1 MSSYREKRD
10 VMASQ
15 ALAMIEK
22 TIPELICQNIPTGLI
37 FCDTDCIIRF
47 INQPYAEYLGVD
59 PKDAIGQ
66 LITDLIP
73 DSRLWRVMASGQAE
87 MGDKCELP
95 TKTGIRTIVVNRLP
109 VRAPDGTVVGA
120 ISQSLFGDANELK
133 QVAQRIV
140 QLEKKVDLYSLKIG
154 SALSA
159 KYSLANIHGQS
170 AAIVGAKELVK
181 HYAQSDSPVLIVGPT
196 GTGKELFCHALH
208 QESPRSSHPFVSINC
223 AAIPPDLVES
233 ELFGYA
239 PGAFTGARKEGK
251 IGFLELADK
260 GTLFLDEIGDM
271 PLSAQAKVLR
281 VLEDKLVCRVGSTKP
296 HSVDFRLVV
305 ATNRDLKDM
314 FRSGTFRED
323 LYYRF
328 SAMTINVPALCE
340 RIEDIPILIRHIL
353 DRIGQAHVTCSRD
366 AMSALLSYHW
376 PGNVRELKNV
386 VERALSM
393 CKDGV
398 IDVGDLPPS
407 SSTQRPRHLSQ
418 SLLSPRHA
426 KTSLSQLREE
436 NEKILLLTVL
446 EENRWNI
453 ARCAKSLSIS
463 RATFYEKLN
472 KYQLSRNGRQHT

>member
-1 MSSYREKRD
+1 MVSRSPTLARTEKE
-10 VMASQ
+10 V
-15 ALAMIEK
+15 LG
-22 TIPELICQNIPTGLI
+22 LIVQNIPTGLI

-47 INQPYAEYLGVD
+47 INKTYAKYLGVD
-59 PKDAIGQ
+59 PNEATGRP
-66 LITDLIP
+66 ITDLIP
-73 DSRLWRVMASGQAE
+73 DSRLRLVMASGQAE

-95 TKTGIRTIVVNRLP
+95 TKAGIRTIVVNRLP
-109 VRAPDGTVVGA
+109 VKSPDGKVIGA
-120 ISQSLFGDANELK
+120 ISQSLFGDAKELK

-140 QLEKKVDLYSLKIG
+140 QLEEKVDLCKLKID

-170 AAIVGAKELVK
+170 AAIVRAKELVR
-181 HYAQSDSPVLIVGPT
+181 HYAKSDSPVLIMGPT
-196 GTGKELFCHALH
+196 GTGKELFSHALH
-208 QESPRSSHPFVSINC
+208 QESPRSPYPFVSINC
-223 AAIPPDLVES
+223 AAIPPDLLES

-271 PLSAQAKVLR
+271 PLSAQVKVLR
-281 VLEDKLVCRVGSTKP
+281 VLEDKVVCRVGSTKP

-305 ATNRDLKDM
+305 ATNRDLEEM
-314 FRSGTFRED
+314 FHNGTFRED

-328 SAMTINVPALCE
+328 NAMTINVPSLCE
-340 RIEDIPILIRHIL
+340 RIDDIPILVRHLL
-353 DRIGQAHVTCSRD
+353 DRMGQAHITCSRR
-366 AMSALLSYHW
+366 AMGVLLNYSW

-398 IDVGDLPPS
+398 IDVGDLPAQFVNS
-407 SSTQRPRHLSQ
+407 SHEALIGKPDLNTRHF
-418 SLLSPRHA
+418 
-426 KTSLSQLREE
+426 KTSLSQFHEE
-436 NEKILLLTVL
+436 NEKMLLLTVL

-453 ARCAKSLSIS
+453 VRCAKSLSIS
-463 RATFYEKLN
+463 RATLYEKLN
-472 KYQLSRNGRQHT
+472 KYQLSRNGQPHSRVGY